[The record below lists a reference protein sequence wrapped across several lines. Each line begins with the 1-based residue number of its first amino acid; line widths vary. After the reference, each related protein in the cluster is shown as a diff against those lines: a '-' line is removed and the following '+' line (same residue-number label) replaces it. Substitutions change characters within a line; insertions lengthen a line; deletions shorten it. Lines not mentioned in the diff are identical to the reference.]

1 MKKGSLS
8 IFAVLGLLLVAVG
21 SVSAQRNAQSDVA
34 DKKGKFATVSKTDK
48 LYTDSIDAHDLA
60 KAKALEGQK
69 GSFKGTVS
77 KVFVPN
83 TGGVLILNFDND
95 YKTAVTAALRK
106 SDFSAFPD
114 MNQLLGKEIVV
125 SGKFEDFRGATE
137 ILLTDKKQISIVQ

>member
-1 MKKGSLS
+1 MKRGWSILIVAAVFLLIGCGSAFS
-8 IFAVLGLLLVAVG
+8 
-21 SVSAQRNAQSDVA
+21 QRNAQSDVA
-34 DKKGKFATVSKTDK
+34 DKKAKFATVAKTDK

-69 GSFKGTVS
+69 GSFKGTVT

-83 TGGVLILNFDND
+83 SGGVLILNFDND

-106 SDFSAFPD
+106 SDFSSFPD
-114 MNQLLGKEIVV
+114 MSQLLGKEIVV

-137 ILLTDKKQISIVQ
+137 ILLTDKKQITLVQ